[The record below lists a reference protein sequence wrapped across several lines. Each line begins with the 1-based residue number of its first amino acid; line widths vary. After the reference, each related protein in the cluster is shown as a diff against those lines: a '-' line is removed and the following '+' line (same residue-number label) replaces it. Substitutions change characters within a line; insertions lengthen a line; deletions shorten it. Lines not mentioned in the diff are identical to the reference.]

1 MQTSTSRDAGS
12 ILCGGSCRWRAGTRR
27 WANHR
32 HPSSILRDAV
42 LKYEIRVCRPRQ
54 LGWMISP

>member
-12 ILCGGSCRWRAGTRR
+12 ILCGGSCRLAR
-27 WANHR
+27 R
-32 HPSSILRDAV
+32 HPLSILRDAV
-42 LKYEIRVCRPRQ
+42 LKYEIRVCRPRR